1 MALDLGGWTLFR
13 LPRPHPW
20 PGCEPREL
28 GLPQIPATNW
38 EDQSGPGVGQNPL
51 VEESHLILERTA
63 LDDRL
68 VGRMDLPRSIEV
80 KRPLGP

>member
-1 MALDLGGWTLFR
+1 M
-13 LPRPHPW
+13 
-20 PGCEPREL
+20 
-28 GLPQIPATNW
+28 
-38 EDQSGPGVGQNPL
+38 GQNPL